1 MIDSIVMKKIIN
13 FCPTGTQTTKSNSLA
28 PIQVNEIIDDVLMC
42 AEVGITIAHLHAR
55 DEEGKNTYKK
65 EYFQKIIEGIKKH
78 QPDLLISASL
88 SGRYFQEK
96 GLRTEVLS
104 LKPDFGSLTMSSL
117 NFPTSASIND
127 PETILWLVKEMD
139 AHGVIPEIECFDA
152 GMLNYVNY
160 LVASGTL
167 KKPLYINVI
176 LGNMFNADA
185 DPSSISN
192 IQKHIPVDC
201 ICCYGGIGKQQ
212 LKANV
217 IGLLEADGVRVGLE
231 DNFYYQEKT
240 KATNLDLVK
249 RIHRIAT
256 ELNFEIMDAKTLR
269 TLGYG
274 NQLS

>member
-1 MIDSIVMKKIIN
+1 MEKIIN
-13 FCPTGTQTTKSNSLA
+13 FCPTGTQSSKENSLA
-28 PIQVNEIIDDVLMC
+28 PIHVNEVIDDVLKC
-42 AEVGITIAHLHAR
+42 AEVGITIAHIHAR

-88 SGRYFQEK
+88 SGRYFQE
-96 GLRTEVLS
+96 RNYRAEVLS

-117 NFPTSASIND
+117 NFPTSASVND
-127 PETILWLVKEMD
+127 PETITWLIQEMEKF
-139 AHGVIPEIECFDA
+139 GVIPEIECFDA
-152 GMLNYVNY
+152 GMLKYTNHLQQTGVF
-160 LVASGTL
+160 

-176 LGNMFNADA
+176 LGNLFNADA
-185 DPSSISN
+185 DASSIAT
-192 IQKHIPVDC
+192 IQKNIPADS
-201 ICCYGGIGKQQ
+201 ICCFGGIGKQQ

-217 IGLLEADGVRVGLE
+217 VGLLEADGVRVGLE
-231 DNFYYQEKT
+231 DNFYYEEKT
-240 KATNLDLVK
+240 KATNIELVK

-269 TLGYG
+269 SLGYG